1 MRDDEA
7 VDNFASMFQAGFAAE
22 PERMEKR
29 LRSEKR
35 STQSAKQRKRG
46 AVRTTQI
53 NYRCS
58 PPHRKLAAGL
68 AKHLSDPERTVS
80 TADLMEDALI
90 MYAKAMKFD
99 GGE

>member
-7 VDNFASMFQAGFAAE
+7 VESFASMFQAGFAAE
-22 PERMEKR
+22 PERIEKR
-29 LRSEKR
+29 QRAERRS
-35 STQSAKQRKRG
+35 SLTSKQRKRG

-58 PPHRKLAAGL
+58 PAHRKLAAGL
-68 AKHLSDPERTVS
+68 ARHLSDPERAVS
-80 TADLMEDALI
+80 TADVMDDALI